1 MNKIIIIN
9 YFYLGIPFAEPPVN
23 KNRFKKPIKVSSWSN
38 IKDGTNWPN
47 VCEQEVKT
55 FLAKGQS
62 LSEDCLYLNI
72 FVSAKSYMKYRKNKC
87 SKKPILVFIH
97 GGQFDSGSSISYEPS
112 INVALSDIIYIT
124 IQYRLGPFGFMHL
137 AGTKVSGNQAFLD
150 QHLAL
155 KWVNLIYLL

>member
-1 MNKIIIIN
+1 M
-9 YFYLGIPFAEPPVN
+9 
-23 KNRFKKPIKVSSWSN
+23 SSWSY

-47 VCEQEVKT
+47 VCVQEVKT
-55 FLAKGQS
+55 MLAKGQS

-72 FVSAKSYMKYRKNKC
+72 FVSAKSYMKYKKNKF
-87 SKKPILVFIH
+87 SKKPILVFLH
-97 GGQFDSGSSISYEPS
+97 GGHFKSGSSISYEPS

-137 AGTKVSGNQAFLD
+137 TGSEVSGNQAFLD

-155 KWVNLIYLL
+155 KWVKFDLLIIYFLVKFSRRKQ